1 MSDSD
6 TEEISLT
13 EPEVPEA
20 PAPKKKRLTSEERK
34 LKKKATNAKYYEAV
48 RAKIA
53 EAAKQKEEQPAPK
66 KKAKAAPKPV
76 IPEEEEEDEPAP
88 PPPVPKK
95 RARARTVEAVQ
106 APKRPVRRPRAR
118 SPSPISPR
126 TVLRDA
132 YLIMKAQAQERK
144 VEKYRSWLE

>member
-1 MSDSD
+1 MSESEKDDISV
-6 TEEISLT
+6 TEA
-13 EPEVPEA
+13 EVPE
-20 PAPKKKRLTSEERK
+20 APKKKRLTSEERK

-48 RAKIA
+48 RLKIA
-53 EAAKQKEEQPAPK
+53 EAAKQKEAQPAPK
-66 KKAKAAPKPV
+66 KKAKVAPKPV
-76 IPEEEEEDEPAP
+76 IPEEEEDEQPAA

-118 SPSPISPR
+118 SPSPVSPR